1 MSSNQKARY
10 TYYTKDKD
18 RVIIVRAHTNE
29 FFYSSSYKAQI
40 KVKGYCKTLL

>member
-1 MSSNQKARY
+1 MAIKTLAEGVS
-10 TYYTKDKD
+10 KDKD